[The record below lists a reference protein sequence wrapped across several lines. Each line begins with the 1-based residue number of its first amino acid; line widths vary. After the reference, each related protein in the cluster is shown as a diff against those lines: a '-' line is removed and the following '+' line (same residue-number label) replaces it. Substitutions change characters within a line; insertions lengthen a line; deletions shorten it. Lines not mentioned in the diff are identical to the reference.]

1 MDAAFASIAFAEPPR
16 AETNLTLI
24 ERRLPANLWATLP
37 ALLAQLADP
46 DGALNFLERYL
57 RPEADTQP
65 GAAHARTVAY
75 LKRYPAALH
84 HLLVIFSYSRFLSET
99 LVQQPELITWLHG
112 PARRG
117 PERAPR
123 LDRIKSP
130 EDLHEE
136 FARFEAVSLDL
147 PPAVVLAR
155 FKRREYLRITL
166 RDVLGLATLAETT
179 LELSH
184 LADVLLE
191 RALRSSEQKLRNAYG
206 TPQFTDADGSR
217 QAARLAIL
225 SLGKLGGQELNYS
238 SDIDLMF
245 VYEHDG
251 ETSGGPQGVIS
262 NGEYFV
268 RLAQAVLKLI
278 TEVTS
283 EGAVFRVDLRL
294 RPQGKEG
301 DVATSVPAAFDYYRT
316 RAREWERQMLIKA
329 RCSAGDAEAARRF
342 LREVLPLVYRSE
354 FNLAAVEAV
363 LNARQEITRD
373 LRRRAGPSGVG
384 GAAGHAAEWNVK
396 LSPGGIRDIEF
407 LTQCLQRLYGGADP
421 WLRSSSTL
429 VALQRLHDKGHLT
442 GRDFFRLGSA
452 YQFLRKV
459 EHRLQLRDG
468 LQRHTLPEAPDA
480 LERLARRC
488 GVEPAASDG
497 RTASQQ
503 LLHGISQHFAEVR
516 EIYDRILARRMPAPL
531 PAEEDAER
539 DPGSGALRRRLR
551 VEYPAVAQAMN
562 EAIAASGAAEDAY
575 ARRGLLHFLSSAV
588 LDPATMAQLEAHPEW
603 IARAVEVFARSD
615 LAVEMLSR
623 HPEEVPVVAD
633 PGLAGFHGPLP
644 GPRGPEIEEAMAGV
658 RVSYRRSVLATVVRA
673 LLGATQPFE
682 TFETLTRLAE
692 EALGCTLALA
702 AREVLGSSDVAAG
715 PLAVLALGR
724 LGSGEMDIGSDA
736 DLIFVADETLSTE
749 SREPWRRLA
758 ERFVH
763 VAGSHTRAGLLFPVD
778 TRLRPRGTE
787 GEILQSAAYLSD
799 YFRTEAEAWEAAT
812 FLKAR
817 PIAGNLALGAETIR
831 QVHAILAE
839 RFSDAKEL
847 ARQLAHTRER
857 LETEGTDPARTL
869 GTKGEFKKVAG
880 GYYDVEYIL
889 AFLFLTRGLPRG
901 LSTGGHVLRQIAAL
915 EFAGAEAAGLSTTH
929 AQTLRAAALL
939 YRNLDHAIRLV
950 TGRPANRLPEPALA
964 LRVTLLL
971 ERWGLRPAE
980 SLEGAVESMR
990 RQTRTLYQQIVLAAR
1005 T

>member
-1 MDAAFASIAFAEPPR
+1 MDAAYSSIVFVEPAR
-16 AETNLTLI
+16 AEANLALV
-24 ERRLPANLWATLP
+24 ERRLPGNLWATLP
-37 ALLAQLADP
+37 ALLAQLPDP

-57 RPEADTQP
+57 RLEVEPT
-65 GAAHARTVAY
+65 AANTRTVAY

-99 LVQQPELITWLHG
+99 LVQQPELITWLHR
-112 PARRG
+112 PARKG
-117 PERAPR
+117 LEAAQS

-136 FARFEAVSLDL
+136 FAQFEAVSLEH

-191 RALRSSEQKLRNAYG
+191 RALRISEQKLQNAYG
-206 TPQFTDADGSR
+206 MPQFTDAAGNR
-217 QAARLAIL
+217 HVARLAIL

-245 VYEHDG
+245 LYERDG
-251 ETSGGPQGVIS
+251 ETSGGPQGAIS
-262 NGEYFV
+262 NAEYFV
-268 RLAQAVLKLI
+268 RLSQAVLKLI
-278 TEVTS
+278 TEVTP

-294 RPQGKEG
+294 RPEGKGG
-301 DVATSVPAAFDYYRT
+301 DVATSLPAMLDYYRT

-329 RCSAGDAEAARRF
+329 RCSAGDIEAGRRL
-342 LREVLPLVYRSE
+342 LRQVQPLIYRSE

-363 LNARQEITRD
+363 LNARQEMTRN
-373 LRRRAGPSGVG
+373 LQRRAA
-384 GAAGHAAEWNVK
+384 GATHAAEWNVK

-480 LERLARRC
+480 LERLANRC
-488 GVEPAASDG
+488 GVEPTAAAG
-497 RTASQQ
+497 RTAAEELLRRLSQY
-503 LLHGISQHFAEVR
+503 FADVR
-516 EIYDRILARRMPAPL
+516 EIYDRILALRAPS
-531 PAEEDAER
+531 PVAAVEAVES
-539 DPGSGALRRRLR
+539 DPGASALLRRLR
-551 VEYPAVAQAMN
+551 VEYPAVAKGVTQ
-562 EAIAASGAAEDAY
+562 AIASQGAAEDAY
-575 ARRGLLHFLSSAV
+575 ARRGLLRFLSSAV
-588 LDPATMAQLEAHPEW
+588 LDAQVMAQLGSHPEW
-603 IARAVEVFARSD
+603 LARAAEIFARSD
-615 LAVEMLSR
+615 LAVEMLTR
-623 HPEEVPVVAD
+623 HPEETLVVAD
-633 PGLAGFHGPLP
+633 PGLAGFRGPLP
-644 GPRGPEIEEAMAGV
+644 GPPGAASEEAMAAV
-658 RVSYRRSVLATVVRA
+658 RIGYRRSLLATVVRA
-673 LLGATQPFE
+673 LLGASQPFE
-682 TFETLTRLAE
+682 TFATLTRLAE
-692 EALGCTLALA
+692 EALAAVLGLA
-702 AREVLGSSDVAAG
+702 ACETLGPTDLGSG

-724 LGSGEMDIGSDA
+724 LGSGEMDIGSDV
-736 DLIFVADETLSTE
+736 DLVFVADELLSSE

-763 VAGSHTRAGLLFPVD
+763 VAGSHTREGLLFPVD
-778 TRLRPRGTE
+778 TRLRPRGGE
-787 GEILQSAAYLSD
+787 GEILQSVGYLRG
-799 YFRTEAEAWEAAT
+799 YFHTEAEPWEAAA

-817 PIAGNLALGAETIR
+817 PIAGNLALGAEAIR
-831 QVHAILAE
+831 QIHAILAE
-839 RFSDAKEL
+839 RLSGAAGL
-847 ARQLAHTRER
+847 APQMARTRER
-857 LETEGTDPARTL
+857 LETEGAGSAQGL
-869 GTKGEFKKVAG
+869 AAKGEFKKVAG

-901 LSTGGHVLRQIAAL
+901 LATGGHVLRQIATL
-915 EFAGAEAAGLSTTH
+915 ESAGVEAAGLSTTQ

-939 YRNLDHAIRLV
+939 YRSLDHALRLV

-964 LRVTLLL
+964 ERVTRQL
-971 ERWGLRPAE
+971 ERWNLPLPE
-980 SLEGAVESMR
+980 SLEAAVENMR
-990 RQTRTLYQQIVLAAR
+990 RQLRALYEQIVLAACL
-1005 T
+1005 

>member
-1 MDAAFASIAFAEPPR
+1 MDAAFASIAFADPAR
-16 AETNLTLI
+16 AETNLALL
-24 ERRLPANLWATLP
+24 ERRLPGNLWATLP
-37 ALLAQLADP
+37 ALLAQLPDP

-57 RPEADTQP
+57 RLETDLRP
-65 GAAHARTVAY
+65 GTPPSRIVAY
-75 LKRYPAALH
+75 LRRHPAALH

-117 PERAPR
+117 LEPAPS
-123 LDRIKSP
+123 LDRIKPP

-136 FARFEAVSLDL
+136 FARFEAVSLDVA
-147 PPAVVLAR
+147 PAVVLAR

-191 RALRSSEQKLRNAYG
+191 RALRISEQKLQNTYG
-206 TPQFTDADGSR
+206 MPQYTDAAGSR
-217 QAARLAIL
+217 QVACLAIL

-245 VYEHDG
+245 IYEHDG
-251 ETSGGPQGVIS
+251 ETSGGSQDVTS
-262 NGEYFV
+262 NAEYFV

-278 TEVTS
+278 TEVTP

-301 DVATSVPAAFDYYRT
+301 DLTTSVPAGLEYYRT
-316 RAREWERQMLIKA
+316 RAREWELQMLIKA
-329 RCSAGDAEAARRF
+329 RCSAGDAEAGRRF
-342 LREVLPLVYRSE
+342 LREVLPLVYRRE

-363 LNARQEITRD
+363 LNARQEIARD
-373 LRRRAGPSGVG
+373 LRRRAG
-384 GAAGHAAEWNVK
+384 GASHAAEWNVK

-442 GRDFFRLGSA
+442 GRHFFRLGSA

-468 LQRHTLPEAPDA
+468 LQRHTLPEPRDA
-480 LERLARRC
+480 LERLAYRC
-488 GVEPAASDG
+488 GVEPAPAEG
-497 RTASQQ
+497 RTAAQQ
-503 LLHGISQHFAEVR
+503 LLHQLAQHFTEVR
-516 EIYDRILARRMPAPL
+516 EIYDRILALRTPAPL
-531 PAEEDAER
+531 PTEETAES
-539 DPGSGALRRRLR
+539 DPGSGALLRRLR
-551 VEYPAVAQAMN
+551 VEYPAVAEAVGQA
-562 EAIAASGAAEDAY
+562 ISDSGAAGDAY
-575 ARRGLLHFLSSAV
+575 ARRGLLRFLSSAV
-588 LDPATMAQLEAHPEW
+588 LDPGLMAQLESHPEW
-603 IARAVEVFARSD
+603 IARAAEVFARSD

-623 HPEEVPVVAD
+623 HPEEVSVVAD
-633 PGLAGFHGPLP
+633 PGLGGFRGPLP
-644 GPRGPEIEEAMAGV
+644 EPRRAGTEEATATV
-658 RVSYRRSVLATVVRA
+658 RIGYRRSVLATVVRA
-673 LLGATQPFE
+673 LLGVSQPFE

-692 EALGCTLALA
+692 EALDCMLALA
-702 AREVLGSSDVAAG
+702 ARESVGSADLAGG

-724 LGSGEMDIGSDA
+724 LGSGEMDIGSDV
-736 DLIFVADETLSTE
+736 DLVFVADETLSTE
-749 SREPWRRLA
+749 TREPWRRLA

-763 VAGSHTRAGLLFPVD
+763 VAGSHTREGLLFPVD
-778 TRLRPRGTE
+778 TRLRPRGGE
-787 GEILQSAAYLSD
+787 GEILPSAAYLCG

-817 PIAGNLALGAETIR
+817 PVAGNLALGAETVR

-839 RFSDAKEL
+839 RFSGAAEL

-857 LETEGTDPARTL
+857 LETEGADPARSR
-869 GTKGEFKKVAG
+869 GPKGEFKKVAG
-880 GYYDVEYIL
+880 GHYDVEYIL

-915 EFAGAEAAGLSTTH
+915 ESAGPEASGLTTTQ
-929 AQTLRAAALL
+929 AQILRSAALL
-939 YRNLDHAIRLV
+939 YRSLDHALRLV

-964 LRVTLLL
+964 VRIARLL
-971 ERWGLRPAE
+971 ERRNLPLSE
-980 SLEGAVESMR
+980 DLETAVEAMR
-990 RQTRTLYQQIVLAAR
+990 RQTRALYEQIVLAAR
-1005 T
+1005 A